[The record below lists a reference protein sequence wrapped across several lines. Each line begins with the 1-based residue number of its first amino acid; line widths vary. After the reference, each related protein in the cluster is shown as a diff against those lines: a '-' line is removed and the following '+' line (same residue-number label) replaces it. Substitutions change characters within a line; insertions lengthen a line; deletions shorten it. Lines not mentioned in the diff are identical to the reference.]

1 MSKFFLPFIFFI
13 FIGCVPKQIE
23 KTECNCE
30 EQEENKKTEECNI
43 IEVKDKPDENV
54 IPYSQLKEAEWYE
67 VDFVLKED
75 DIVSAWPAWMHSC
88 STLINQKQWKK
99 SCSTSNLMDDPT
111 KEEIIDFFKTNFSLY
126 KSWNDDGSDTGLI
139 TGYYQ
144 PILNGSREPSKKYNT
159 PIYRTP
165 DDLITVD
172 LSEIYPDMKY
182 KRLRGKVEGNKLL
195 PYFSREQ
202 ISSNENILKGNELF
216 WVDNAVEAF
225 FLEIQGSGIIQLEDG
240 TTVPIGYADQN
251 GHPYRSMGR
260 ALIHAGELSKDKVS
274 MQNIKAWANK
284 NKKKLKGFLDK
295 NPSFVFFRELDANMD
310 GPIGAQG
317 VPIIG
322 ERSIAIDRRYIPM
335 GAPVILATTYPNSND
350 SLNRLVV
357 AQDTGGAIKGP
368 IRADYYWGAGAE
380 AGKQAGMMKQMGNMW
395 VLLPKGFV
403 FNKKKE
409 Q

>member
-1 MSKFFLPFIFFI
+1 MSKFILPFIFFI

-30 EQEENKKTEECNI
+30 EPEENKKTEECNI

-54 IPYSQLKEAEWYE
+54 IPFSQLKEAEWYE

-88 STLINQKQWKK
+88 STLIHQKQWKK
-99 SCSTSNLMDDPT
+99 ACSTSNLMDNPI

-126 KSWNDDGSDTGLI
+126 KSWNDDGSDAGLI

>member
-1 MSKFFLPFIFFI
+1 MKKTILLLLFFSFS
-13 FIGCVPKQIE
+13 GCVPMQIE
-23 KTECNCE
+23 KAECDCD
-30 EQEENKKTEECNI
+30 EQEENIKAEECNI
-43 IEVKDKPDENV
+43 VEVKDKADKKI
-54 IPYSQLKEAEWYE
+54 IPYSQLKKAEWYE
-67 VDFVLKED
+67 VDFVFNED
-75 DIVSAWPAWMHSC
+75 DLVSAWPAWMHSC
-88 STLINQKQWKK
+88 SALIHQKQWKK
-99 SCSTSNLMDDPT
+99 TCSISNLIDNPT
-111 KEEIIDFFKTNFSLY
+111 KEEIIDFFKANFSLY
-126 KSWNDDGSDTGLI
+126 KSWNEDGSDHGLI

-144 PILNGSREPSKKYNT
+144 PILNGSKEPSKKFNT

-165 DDLITVD
+165 TDLITVD

-240 TTVPIGYADQN
+240 SQVPIGYADQN

-260 ALIHAGELSKDKVS
+260 ALIHAGELSRDKVS

-295 NPSFVFFRELDANMD
+295 NPSFVFFRELDKNND

-317 VPIIG
+317 VPITD

-350 SLNRLVV
+350 SLNRVV
-357 AQDTGGAIKGP
+357 IAQDTGGAIKGA
-368 IRADYYWGAGAE
+368 IRADYYWGAGPD
-380 AGKQAGMMKQMGNMW
+380 AGKQAGMMKQMGNVW
-395 VLLPKGFV
+395 VLLPKDFS

>member
-99 SCSTSNLMDDPT
+99 SCSTSNLMDNPT
-111 KEEIIDFFKTNFSLY
+111 KAEIIDFFKTNFSLY

-172 LSEIYPDMKY
+172 LSDIYPDMKY